1 MSGGAG
7 GTTTAG
13 TSAGGM
19 SGGGSGMGGSA
30 GSTPPTMTDCSSR
43 GGDPTGTCKDSASG
57 TFAIKTVVD
66 VWWAQDTPTP
76 IVDPGRGTIT
86 VYLMGKLSGVC
97 QDGKGMGDIKGCGTE
112 LPPFVSYAA
121 CDAFQIEI
129 PDELWDKPSMPH
141 FQTTGNT
148 SGFEPGQT
156 LGIDIATGLVG
167 ISLMDP
173 TKSAWPT
180 PDQTGT
186 FMCPEGMGEKC
197 FPDADGDGKPGIT
210 IRMGKIGMQYKADG
224 CGLGG
229 TTPVIYRGAPYDAIT
244 GVMDE
249 SVRAETL
256 YIGLRTRLGGAGMI
270 GSDCK
275 SGAGDATAEFLD
287 SRVWDCVGTDKMA
300 CTPDQAKFIDEQAPV
315 YNILKKDEKP
325 PSDVMRSDC
334 ECSDGCGGPT
344 CPLDQT
350 PSKGARSSIV
360 RLGDL
365 NEDFDCA
372 AVRAAAYPEL

>member
-1 MSGGAG
+1 
-7 GTTTAG
+7 
-13 TSAGGM
+13 
-19 SGGGSGMGGSA
+19 
-30 GSTPPTMTDCSSR
+30 
-43 GGDPTGTCKDSASG
+43 
-57 TFAIKTVVD
+57 
-66 VWWAQDTPTP
+66 
-76 IVDPGRGTIT
+76 
-86 VYLMGKLSGVC
+86 MGKLSGVC

-141 FQTTGNT
+141 FMTTGNT

-167 ISLMDP
+167 ISLMDVNG
-173 TKSAWPT
+173 AWPK
-180 PDQTGT
+180 PAETGT
-186 FMCPEGMGEKC
+186 FKCPEGTGEKC

-210 IRMGKIGMQYKADG
+210 IRMGKIGMQYKPNG
-224 CGLGG
+224 CGLDNQ
-229 TTPVIYRGAPYDAIT
+229 PVVFRGAPFDAIT
-244 GVMDE
+244 GVDDN
-249 SVRAETL
+249 SIRAETL

-287 SRVWDCVGTDKMA
+287 SRVWDCIGTDKMA
-300 CTPDQAKFIDEQAPV
+300 CTPDQAKFIDEQAPE
-315 YNILKKDEKP
+315 YKILKKDEKP
-325 PSDVMRSDC
+325 PTTVMKSSC
-334 ECSDGCGGPT
+334 ECAGGCTGDA

-350 PSKGARSSIV
+350 PSKGARSAIV

-365 NEDFDCA
+365 NQDFDCA
-372 AVRAAAYPEL
+372 AVRAAPYPEL